1 MPRATVFKTNQTQA
15 VRLPK
20 AVAFPDEVRQ
30 VEVVKVGAS
39 RVLTPVGR
47 RWDDFFRD
55 GPKASADFGRV
66 REGRAPDKRDEL

>member
-1 MPRATVFKTNQTQA
+1 MPRATLFKTNRTQA

-20 AVAFPDEVRQ
+20 GLAFPAEVRQ
-30 VEVVKVGAS
+30 VEVLKIGAS

-66 REGRAPDKRDEL
+66 RDERPPDKRDEL